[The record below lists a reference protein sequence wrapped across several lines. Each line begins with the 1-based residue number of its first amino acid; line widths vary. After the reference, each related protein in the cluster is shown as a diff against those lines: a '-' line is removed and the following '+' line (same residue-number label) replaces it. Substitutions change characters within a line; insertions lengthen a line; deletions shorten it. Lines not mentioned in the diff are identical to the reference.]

1 MLCLAAG
8 AVAASLAI
16 DSFTLSWIHSIE
28 KIRWEEDW
36 RIEAGALVVTEA
48 RIRGTGAG
56 MEPPPGSVLKN
67 GVWHY
72 RPQLPPQT
80 VLRLAHS
87 PYVGG
92 YTLCTATVCAP
103 LADQLPGLPDSA
115 LIEIYSCGEK

>member
-16 DSFTLSWIHSIE
+16 DAFTLSWTHSIE

-36 RIEAGALVVTEA
+36 RIEVGALVLTEA

-56 MEPPPGSVLKN
+56 MEPPVGALLKN

-72 RPQLPPQT
+72 RPNLPPQA

-87 PYVGG
+87 PHAGG
-92 YTLCTATVCAP
+92 YTLCTATLCAP
-103 LADQLPGLPDSA
+103 LADRLPGIDNSA
-115 LIEIYSCGEK
+115 EIELRGCPP

>member
-1 MLCLAAG
+1 VKSPKRASAAP
-8 AVAASLAI
+8 APAWNRRRA
-16 DSFTLSWIHSIE
+16 
-28 KIRWEEDW
+28 
-36 RIEAGALVVTEA
+36 
-48 RIRGTGAG
+48 
-56 MEPPPGSVLKN
+56 VLKN

-72 RPQLPPQT
+72 RPHLPPQT